1 MRKLLTTSLLS
12 METGRPHIATL
23 DPTLVASPGGFP
35 LMDGGK
41 LIGAIK
47 MVTSPVCGGSDHRF
61 VPACRAALPQ

>member
-41 LIGAIK
+41 LIGAIGC
-47 MVTSPVCGGSDHRF
+47 SGGTGDQDA
-61 VPACRAALPQ
+61 VACKAGSAAFM